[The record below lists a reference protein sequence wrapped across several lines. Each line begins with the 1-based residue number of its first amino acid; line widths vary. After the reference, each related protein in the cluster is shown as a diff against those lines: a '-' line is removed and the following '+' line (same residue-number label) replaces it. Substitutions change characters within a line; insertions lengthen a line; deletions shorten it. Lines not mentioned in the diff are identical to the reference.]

1 MGFDA
6 HVLKVLIASPSDTTR
21 ERDAIEKTLY
31 GTESFPRAIQNQK
44 NSSDST
50 TLKHKQPHGLS
61 LNREA
66 DMTSRA
72 AGDARRLRDRM
83 GWRPCSVD
91 RHQCGPNVFGGEGE
105 QSGEEVAED
114 PGGLHL

>member
-31 GTESFPRAIQNQK
+31 GTESFPAIQNQK

-50 TLKHKQPHGLS
+50 TFKHKQPHDLS
-61 LNREA
+61 LDRE
-66 DMTSRA
+66 A

-91 RHQCGPNVFGGEGE
+91 RHQCGPNVFGGQGE

>member
-21 ERDAIEKTLY
+21 ERDAIEKAFTAP
-31 GTESFPRAIQNQK
+31 SRFPAIQDQK

-50 TLKHKQPHGLS
+50 TFKHKQPHGLS

-72 AGDARRLRDRM
+72 AGGARRLRDRM
-83 GWRPCSVD
+83 
-91 RHQCGPNVFGGEGE
+91 
-105 QSGEEVAED
+105 
-114 PGGLHL
+114 

>member
-1 MGFDA
+1 
-6 HVLKVLIASPSDTTR
+6 
-21 ERDAIEKTLY
+21 
-31 GTESFPRAIQNQK
+31 
-44 NSSDST
+44 
-50 TLKHKQPHGLS
+50 
-61 LNREA
+61 
-66 DMTSRA
+66 MTSRA

-105 QSGEEVAED
+105 QSGEEAAED

>member
-31 GTESFPRAIQNQK
+31 RTESVPRDTRPEELQRLN
-44 NSSDST
+44 NF
-50 TLKHKQPHGLS
+50 KHKQPHGLS

-66 DMTSRA
+66 DMTSRV

-83 GWRPCSVD
+83 
-91 RHQCGPNVFGGEGE
+91 
-105 QSGEEVAED
+105 
-114 PGGLHL
+114 

>member
-21 ERDAIEKTLY
+21 ERDAIETAF
-31 GTESFPRAIQNQK
+31 TAPSRFPATQDQK

-50 TLKHKQPHGLS
+50 PFKHKQPHGLS

-83 GWRPCSVD
+83 
-91 RHQCGPNVFGGEGE
+91 
-105 QSGEEVAED
+105 
-114 PGGLHL
+114 

>member
-21 ERDAIEKTLY
+21 ERRDRE
-31 GTESFPRAIQNQK
+31 GPSRHRVVSAIQNQK

-50 TLKHKQPHGLS
+50 TFKHKQPHGLS
-61 LNREA
+61 LDREA
-66 DMTSRA
+66 ASRA

-83 GWRPCSVD
+83 
-91 RHQCGPNVFGGEGE
+91 
-105 QSGEEVAED
+105 
-114 PGGLHL
+114 